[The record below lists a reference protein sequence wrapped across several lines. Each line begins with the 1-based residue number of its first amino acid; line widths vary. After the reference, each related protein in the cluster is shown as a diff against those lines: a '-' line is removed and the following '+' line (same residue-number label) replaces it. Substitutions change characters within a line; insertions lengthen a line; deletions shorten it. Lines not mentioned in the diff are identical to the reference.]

1 MNIKMY
7 VNTEKILAGMTMKDR
22 MELEQGNM
30 ALHVCLNTEHV
41 IENRKKL
48 ATSLFSEIDNF
59 VFANQTHS
67 DHFHRV
73 TLEDKGRGAVTK
85 ESAIADTDAL
95 YTFETNIILSSFTA
109 DCVPVIFYNKVNGLI
124 GVIHSGWQGTI
135 KEVTPKLF
143 KHLIEVENCNPS
155 DFHVQIGA
163 AISQEKFEVDADV
176 SGKFNDLGYANDFI
190 YYKESTNKYHIDN
203 QLTVK
208 KQCELAGI
216 PLDQITID
224 PTCTFMS
231 PDGFSYREDKQAGR
245 HLTFIIRKE

>member
-7 VNTEKILAGMTMKDR
+7 VNNEKIIAGMTMKDR
-22 MELEQGNM
+22 EELEQGNM
-30 ALHVCLNTEHV
+30 ALHVCLNTDHV

-48 ATSLFSEIDNF
+48 ATSLACEIDNF
-59 VFANQTHS
+59 VCTNQTHS
-67 DHFHRV
+67 AHFHRV
-73 TLEDKGRGAVTK
+73 TLADKGHGAMSKNT
-85 ESAIADTDAL
+85 AIADTDAL
-95 YTFETNIILSSFTA
+95 YTFEPNIVLSSFTA
-109 DCVPVIFYNKVNGLI
+109 DCVPVIFYNTVNGLI

-135 KEVTPKLF
+135 KEVAPKLF

-155 DFHVQIGA
+155 DLHVQIGA

-176 SGKFNDLGYANDFI
+176 YGKFHDLGYANDFM

-216 PLDQITID
+216 PLDQISID

-245 HLTFIIRKE
+245 HLSFIMRKE